1 MLFCVGGWR
10 LYDRNDDVVRCVH
23 CTRCVCCVHCVHSV
37 HLFAGNVVVAVGVVV
52 VAVGVVVVVDNVEK
66 KTKMMMMSTSMI
78 DCSCYGP

>member
-1 MLFCVGGWR
+1 
-10 LYDRNDDVVRCVH
+10 
-23 CTRCVCCVHCVHSV
+23 
-37 HLFAGNVVVAVGVVV
+37 LFAGNVVVAVGVVV